1 MEISGLPLELWRLIL
16 SYLRLPDLG
25 RCSLVCRA
33 WYELILS
40 LDNTRW
46 RQLCLGCIECRH
58 PNWPN
63 QPDVEPWSWREAFKQ
78 HYLASK
84 TWTKNSQDFESSNC
98 FYLFRRKKDRRVLY
112 VGPGCEFD
120 NLRSALLSASSYDR
134 IVLLPGVYEE
144 QSEIFL
150 KAPVEIMGRGKLGD
164 VALLVSFDQHCPTM
178 RLCNLVFMPTWFT
191 PIVYKTN
198 SGHVQ
203 FDNCN
208 FENSQ
213 LQIHAPGTCQVK
225 FCTFSQSSIS
235 FHSVAICLL
244 ENCEF
249 LGSENAS
256 VTVEGCPSLDRNWAC
271 KHLTMWAKSR
281 SVLLQAPEPPLYGTS
296 KFESQGAL
304 PTRNPRNC
312 EIVVGGDPSTVFPAS
327 QTHAMPKRGCEKE
340 NDITGSLN
348 PAPKEEATTMDTD
361 SSDSELSISSENED
375 DDESMYKLPYQA
387 HSLSHML
394 AKGIHG
400 RLQTN
405 GLTAL
410 QNDYELKTLSQ
421 ELPKDKEAQALGN
434 SVQGCFIRKC
444 LFRDGKGGVFLCSQG
459 QARVEGSI
467 FRDLTYA
474 VRCIQNSKI
483 IMLKNDI
490 HHCKTSG
497 IFLRLGA
504 DGLIAENNIYSNCE
518 AGVDIRKGANPF
530 ILCNRIHS
538 GLRSG
543 IVVLGNGKGIIRSNQ
558 IYGNKEAGIYILYNG
573 NPLVSGNHIFQGLA
587 AGIAV
592 NENGRGQITE
602 NVIREN
608 QWGGADIR
616 RGGDPVLRSNLIC
629 CGYSDGVVVGE
640 RGKGLI
646 EGNTIYGNKGC
657 GVWIMSSS
665 LPHITNNQIGH
676 NSIYGIAVF
685 CRKDDA
691 NDYLASQ
698 GGNENFNDEGEATN
712 WENDPESEDECVAS
726 RRPISVALVE
736 SNNINHNGAAG
747 LYVKSSEALN
757 IVGNAI
763 HANQDCGVTVLQSSQ
778 LTRIA
783 NNSISCN
790 SLGGVLVEAECR
802 VELRGNGIYDNSSHG
817 VTSRGEGLIA
827 ENDILG
833 NQGSGLK
840 LLQAADMKVTRNR
853 IHSFRGYGIEMLDQT
868 KAFVQDNL
876 IFQGKSKKGI
886 LQQVSSMEGC
896 VVLNNKLLAFKKRSD
911 VGWTLENP
919 PARPHIEG
927 SSRGLSTAGNSQ
939 KGSSMTARLA
949 ARVDGGCHN
958 NGSIFCTIL

>member
-84 TWTKNSQDFESSNC
+84 TWTKNSQDLESSNC
-98 FYLFRRKKDRRVLY
+98 FYLFRRKRDRRVLC

-120 NLRSALLSASSYDR
+120 NLRSALLSASIYDR

-150 KAPVEIMGRGKLGD
+150 KAPVEIMGRGKLGE
-164 VALLVSFDQHCPTM
+164 VALLT
-178 RLCNLVFMPTWFT
+178 T
-191 PIVYKTN
+191 

-208 FENSQ
+208 FESGQ

-225 FCTFSQSSIS
+225 FCTFNQSSIH
-235 FHSVAICLL
+235 FHNVAVSLL

-249 LGSENAS
+249 AGSENAS
-256 VTVEGCPSLDRNWAC
+256 VTVEGSPSLDRNWAC
-271 KHLTMWAKSR
+271 KHLTMLAKSR
-281 SVLLQAPEPPLYGTS
+281 SVLLHASEAPLCDIS
-296 KFESQGAL
+296 KFENRGHL
-304 PTRNPRNC
+304 PMRNVRTC
-312 EIVVGGDPSTVFPAS
+312 EIVVDGDPSNLFSAAHTQAVLE
-327 QTHAMPKRGCEKE
+327 RGGEKE
-340 NDITGSLN
+340 NEVTGNLVT
-348 PAPKEEATTMDTD
+348 AHKEEALTMDSD
-361 SSDSELSISSENED
+361 SSDSELSLSSEED
-375 DDESMYKLPYQA
+375 EDSMYKLPYQA

-394 AKGIHG
+394 AKVIHS
-400 RLQTN
+400 RPQTN

-410 QNDYELKTLSQ
+410 QSDYELKTLHQ
-421 ELPKDKEAQALGN
+421 EMQKDKEAQSLAN
-434 SVQGCFIRKC
+434 NMQGCLIQKC
-444 LFRDGKGGVFLCSQG
+444 LFRDGKGGVFVCSQG
-459 QARVEGSI
+459 HARVEGSI

-483 IMLKNDI
+483 VMQKNDI

-504 DGLIAENNIYSNCE
+504 GGLIADNDVYSNCE
-518 AGVDIRKGANPF
+518 AGMDIRKGANPL

-616 RGGDPVLRSNLIC
+616 RGGDPILRSNLIC

-665 LPHITNNQIGH
+665 FPHISNNQIGH
-676 NSIYGIAVF
+676 NSIYGVAVF

-691 NDYLASQ
+691 NDYLANQ
-698 GGNENFNDEGEATN
+698 GGNENFNDEGEAAN
-712 WENDPESEDECVAS
+712 WENDLESEDERLTS
-726 RRPISVALVE
+726 RRSISVALVE

-757 IVGNAI
+757 IIGNAI
-763 HANQDCGVTVLQSSQ
+763 HANHDCGVAVFQSSQ

-790 SLGGVLVEAECR
+790 SLDGVLVEAECK
-802 VELRGNGIYDNSSHG
+802 VELRGNGIYDNSSCG
-817 VTSRGEGLIA
+817 VASKGDGVVI

-833 NQGSGLK
+833 NQGGGLR
-840 LLQAADMKVTRNR
+840 LLLAADMKITKNR
-853 IHSFRGYGIEMLDQT
+853 IYCFRGYGIEMLDQT
-868 KAFVQDNL
+868 KALVQDNL
-876 IFQGKSKKGI
+876 IFQGKSKKTI
-886 LQQVSSMEGC
+886 LQQVSSTEGC
-896 VVLNNKLLAFKKRSD
+896 IIQNNKLLALKKRSD
-911 VGWTLENP
+911 VAWTLENP

-927 SSRGLSTAGNSQ
+927 SSRGVSTAGNSQ
-939 KGSSMTARLA
+939 KVTNMTARIA